1 MTHALTKTT
10 SAKHPIVLRVI
21 AGAPLLAF
29 GIMHLS
35 GAAPMRPLIEA
46 AGLPMPGITATMG
59 TLTQILAGLLLL
71 AGAFVRVGGA
81 IAILN
86 MLAALYTH
94 IQIPNDAWP
103 IPVDTAPNPEP
114 LPLMG
119 LAAVIIIVSAYLL
132 YKGAGAW
139 SVDHKLTNKT
149 QETTSDHQPTNG

>member
-1 MTHALTKTT
+1 MTNALIKTT
-10 SAKHPIVLRVI
+10 SAKHHIVLRVL

-35 GAAPMRPLIEA
+35 GAAPMQPLIEA
-46 AGLPMPGITATMG
+46 AGLPMPGITATVG
-59 TLTQILAGLLLL
+59 TLTQIHAGLLLL
-71 AGAFVRVGGA
+71 TGALVRVGGA
-81 IAILN
+81 IAIFN

-103 IPVDTAPNPEP
+103 VPVDTAPNPEP

-119 LAAVIIIVSAYLL
+119 LAAVIIIVSAYLI

-139 SVDHKLTNKT
+139 SVDHKLTNNG
-149 QETTSDHQPTNG
+149 QDPTNS